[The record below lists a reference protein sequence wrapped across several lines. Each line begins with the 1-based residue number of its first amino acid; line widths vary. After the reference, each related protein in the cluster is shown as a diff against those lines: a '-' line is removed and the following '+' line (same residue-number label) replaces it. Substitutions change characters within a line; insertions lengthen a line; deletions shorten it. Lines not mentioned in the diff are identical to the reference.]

1 MNNLIHDLPS
11 NAAGGLVPI
20 LLDGSASFS
29 ITVPQGAGYM
39 WTERYAQK
47 KESFTPEPIGSLSNI
62 RPSFYL
68 VKEQNFR
75 DIGAG
80 FFEFDKVFANIPE
93 TWSETQQFAFNYTA
107 ERFVTTIGAGGT
119 SAETFQTSK
128 SVQVSTRVT
137 HTYQIYYPADQ
148 QAGSLVDPIYEEGFI
163 VTAGTYVRPPEVNV
177 YMGKIYEI
185 KTFTLLTN
193 FTA

>member
-1 MNNLIHDLPS
+1 VNNLIHDLPS
-11 NAAGGLVPI
+11 NAADGLAPI

-29 ITVPQGAGYM
+29 IPVPQGAGYM

-47 KESFTPEPIGSLSNI
+47 KESFTPEPIGSLSHI
-62 RPSFYL
+62 RPDFYL

-107 ERFVTTIGAGGT
+107 ERFVSTAGTGGT
-119 SAETFQTSK
+119 TAETFQTSK
-128 SVQVSTRVT
+128 SVQVSTQVT
-137 HTYQIYYPADQ
+137 HTYQIDYPADQ
-148 QAGSLVDPIYEEGFI
+148 QAASLVDPIYEEGFE

-177 YMGKIYEI
+177 YMGNIYEI
-185 KTFTLLTN
+185 KTFTLLTD

>member
-11 NAAGGLVPI
+11 NAADGSVPI

-29 ITVPQGAGYM
+29 IPVPQGAGYM

-47 KESFTPEPIGSLSNI
+47 KESFRPEPIGSLSSI
-62 RPSFYL
+62 RPNFYL
-68 VKEQNFR
+68 VKEQNFQ

-80 FFEFDKVFANIPE
+80 FFEFDRLFANIPD

-107 ERFVTTIGAGGT
+107 ERFVITIGGSG
-119 SAETFQTSK
+119 SGVETFQTSK

-137 HTYQIYYPADQ
+137 HTYQIGYPGNQEAI
-148 QAGSLVDPIYEEGFI
+148 SLSDPIYLSGFA
-163 VTAGTYVRPPEVNV
+163 VPAGTNVRPPEVNV
-177 YMGKIYEI
+177 YMGNIYEI
-185 KTFTLLTN
+185 KTFTLLKSFN
-193 FTA
+193 A